1 VSDAGARALEA
12 RASDP
17 ERARGYLQTGGA
29 ALINGAIG
37 TMVSYATAPASM
49 LLAMRM
55 GCAAIVLGAVWLLHR
70 DFAEL
75 RRPGVAVRL
84 LAIGFTVAANLL
96 FYFLAIRA
104 TGVAVAI
111 FLSYLAP
118 VYVAL
123 VAPRFDRT
131 KTEGVVYVALGVA
144 LLGMAAIIVP
154 GLTGEGLR
162 LSALGLFY
170 AWAAGAMYCVALLLS
185 KGLRRRNVRSTTI
198 VLSESVVTF
207 VAVLP
212 LGLLATVGRYHIT
225 NRDVAMAVML
235 GLLTTALSF
244 SLFAQGMRYIRV
256 QHASIMGYIEPVSA
270 PLYALVFLGQRPSPW
285 TILGGALVIA
295 GGVLVVALGKA
306 EQEELL

>member
-1 VSDAGARALEA
+1 VSATTPDLETGAGGA
-12 RASDP
+12 
-17 ERARGYLQTGGA
+17 ERSRGYLETGGA

-37 TMVSYATAPASM
+37 TMVSYATAPAAM
-49 LLAMRM
+49 LLVMRM
-55 GCAAIVLGAVWLLHR
+55 AVATLVLGAVWLLHR

-84 LAIGFTVAANLL
+84 LAIGFTVAGNLL
-96 FYFLAIRA
+96 LYFLAIRA

-123 VAPRFDRT
+123 LAPRFERT
-131 KTEGVVYVALGVA
+131 RTEAIVYVALGVA

-154 GLTGEGLR
+154 GLTGEGGLH

-170 AWAAGAMYCVALLLS
+170 AWAAGAMYGIALLLS
-185 KGLRRRNVRSTTI
+185 KSLRRRRVRSTTI
-198 VLSESVVTF
+198 VLSESLVTF

-212 LGLLATVGRYHIT
+212 VGLIATIGRYQIT
-225 NRDVAMAVML
+225 GRDVSMAVLL
-235 GLLTTALSF
+235 GVLTTAVSF

-256 QHASIMGYIEPVSA
+256 QHASIMGYLEPVSA
-270 PLYALVFLGQRPSPW
+270 PLYALLFLGQRPAGW

-295 GGVLVVALGKA
+295 AGVIVVILGKA
-306 EQEELL
+306 EEELL